1 MEVFV
6 RKVNCIRLF
15 LSMLFI
21 LQARWV
27 RLEGESATEWETG
40 RFHCGSIPPLLDPL
54 DRPLNTSYQL
64 QPTPPK
70 PSHCPVFT
78 ALCYHLLPIPLL
90 PPSALSFPLL
100 APSPFI
106 PPNPTLLNRP
116 FPPHHYN
123 FSFGASVLNIFF
135 KELILQP
142 ISQIALAQHRVWQ
155 NGHSGF

>member
-40 RFHCGSIPPLLDPL
+40 RFHCGSHPTTAGSSAQHFLG
-54 DRPLNTSYQL
+54 Y